1 MNLHPVTIDTRIK
14 LGIFLMVN
22 FLIFELKTI
31 LLGGLMFA
39 FVCFLVILMGQ
50 GKIAKKYIITY
61 LVLAGI
67 SYGCVILP
75 AGLMSIISIL
85 TLFMRVMLPVLLFA
99 SAFIETTTVGELIAA
114 MYAMHMPK
122 AIVITFAMT
131 LRFFPTF
138 KEEIG
143 MVYDAMKLRGLG
155 LSLTN
160 IFKRPGMMFEAVVI
174 PIVMRSITIAEELS
188 ASAVTRGIDNPGKR
202 TTFIRLKT
210 KASDWILFFVV
221 ILYGTALLILK
232 YRMYGRLG

>member
-1 MNLHPVTIDTRIK
+1 MQSVTIDTRIK
-14 LGIFLMVN
+14 LGIYIIVN
-22 FLIFELKTI
+22 LLIFELKTI

-39 FVCFLVILMGQ
+39 FVCFLAILMGQ
-50 GKIAKKYIITY
+50 GKIVKRYLITY
-61 LVLAGI
+61 LVLAII

-85 TLFMRVMLPVLLFA
+85 TLFMRVMLPVMLFA
-99 SAFIETTTVGELIAA
+99 TAFIETTTVGELIAA

-155 LSLTN
+155 LSLKN
-160 IFKRPGMMFEAVVI
+160 VFKRPGMMFEAVVI
-174 PIVMRSITIAEELS
+174 PIVTRSMTVAEELS

-202 TTFIRLKT
+202 TTYIRLKT
-210 KASDWILFFVV
+210 KASDWVLLLVV
-221 ILYGTALLILK
+221 ILYGTALMVLK
-232 YRMYGRLG
+232 FLMYGRLG